1 MSLLVFKPSLYHYL
15 PLYCCFTAMLPVEI
29 LFCAKV
35 FQNLLDYYT
44 VEPTLQPPC
53 LYNGLINATA
63 SPHKCNHIL
72 FPQM

>member
-1 MSLLVFKPSLYHYL
+1 
-15 PLYCCFTAMLPVEI
+15 MLPVEI

-53 LYNGLINATA
+53 LYNGLINVTA
-63 SPHKCNHIL
+63 SPHKYNHIL